1 MNVSSTA
8 VSFHAEKNAI
18 AAAITGGSRM
28 APSQAARIA
37 PVHRHSSRR
46 NAAAAQFA
54 ATASTTAGPANTSN
68 STYV

>member
-1 MNVSSTA
+1 MSSTA

-18 AAAITGGSRM
+18 DAAITGGSRR
-28 APSQAARIA
+28 APSPAARM
-37 PVHRHSSRR
+37 PLVQRHSSRR

-54 ATASTTAGPANTSN
+54 ASASTMAGPANTSN